1 MKKIILLILLL
12 IPISVYGLELPKT
25 YSDIVMIYDL
35 TDDEVLLEKNSE
47 KKTNIASLTKIMTTI
62 TALELNT
69 DLSKKVKITE
79 EMLAGIPSDASIAHL
94 NVGEYYTLEDLL
106 YASILPSGADAT
118 QSIAVSTSGSV
129 ANFVKEMNTLAQ
141 KIGVT
146 NTNFVNVTGLD
157 IDNHYS
163 NAKDVMKILK
173 YALGNP
179 TFKTIY
185 CTKEYILSNNNQK
198 VEATVKMYSQK
209 MNIDISRIKGSKT
222 GYTSKAGICISAL
235 TEIKDHEVIII
246 TMQAPYVYGDFYN
259 IKDAVKLIDFLD
271 DSYNYEEI
279 VKKDE
284 VVKKINV
291 ELSTTDS
298 YEIKTKNNF
307 KMFLPLDYDKELTR
321 LEYEGKDSI
330 DYNNLKG
337 EELGKI
343 KYYYNNE
350 LVGSEIV
357 TLDTTIEPDALK
369 IIKKYRLPILFVIG
383 IIFLLITCIGLL
395 KMKKKK
401 KRR

>member
-1 MKKIILLILLL
+1 MKKIILFILLL
-12 IPISVYGLELPKT
+12 IPISVYGLDLPKT
-25 YSDIVMIYDL
+25 YSEIVMIYDL
-35 TDDEVLLEKNSE
+35 TDDEILLEKNAE

-62 TALELNT
+62 TALELNQ
-69 DLSKKVKITE
+69 DLSKNVKITE

-94 NVGEYYTLEDLL
+94 NIGETYTILDLV

-118 QSIAVSTSGSV
+118 QSVAVSTSGSV

-146 NTNFVNVTGLD
+146 NTHFVNVTGLD
-157 IDNHYS
+157 IEGHYS
-163 NAKDVMKILK
+163 TAKDVMKILK

-179 TFKTIY
+179 IFKRIY
-185 CTKEYILSNNNQK
+185 CTKEYLMSNNQK
-198 VEATVKMYSQK
+198 VESTIKMYSQK
-209 MNIDISRIKGSKT
+209 IGLDVSRIKGSKT
-222 GYTSKAGICISAL
+222 GYTSKAGTCISAL
-235 TEIKDHEVIII
+235 TDIKDHEVLII

-259 IKDAVKLIDFLD
+259 ARDAIKLIEFLD

-279 VKKDE
+279 IKKDE

-291 ELSTTDS
+291 ELSTIDT

-307 KMFLPLDYDKELTR
+307 KMFLPLDYDKSLAR

-330 DYNNLKG
+330 DYNTQEG

-343 KYYYNNE
+343 KYYYKNE
-350 LVGSEIV
+350 LVGSEVV

-369 IIKKYRLPILFVIG
+369 IIKEYRLPILLVIG

-395 KMKKKK
+395 RMKRRK